1 MIRLALA
8 TAALCCAGAACAVP
22 MSKDAYKAQELRIE
36 ADYDA
41 AQTRCKPLAGNGRA
55 VCKEQAR
62 GERDIAQAALALQ
75 YKPSADNDEKLR
87 IAKAEAAYAVARQRC
102 KTLDGDGREI
112 CSKDAKAVLAAARAD
127 AKLQKDVVAQQ
138 MRSDDLVR
146 ERTEREEKIAQAQFD
161 AARDRCEMLPG
172 DGRDNCLADVKRRF
186 GTR

>member
-8 TAALCCAGAACAVP
+8 AAALCCAGAACAVP

-36 ADYDA
+36 AEYDA
-41 AQTRCKPLAGNGRA
+41 AQARCKPLAGNGRA

-75 YKPSADNDEKLR
+75 YKPTAENDEKLR

-112 CSKDAKAVLAAARAD
+112 CSKDAKAVLATARAD
-127 AKLQKDVVAQQ
+127 AKLQRDVVAQQ
-138 MRSDDLVR
+138 MRSDNLVR
-146 ERTEREEKIAQAQFD
+146 ERSEREEKIAQAQFD
-161 AARDRCEMLPG
+161 AARERCDRLPE
-172 DGRDNCLADVKRRF
+172 DGRDNCLRDAKRRF
-186 GTR
+186 GKL